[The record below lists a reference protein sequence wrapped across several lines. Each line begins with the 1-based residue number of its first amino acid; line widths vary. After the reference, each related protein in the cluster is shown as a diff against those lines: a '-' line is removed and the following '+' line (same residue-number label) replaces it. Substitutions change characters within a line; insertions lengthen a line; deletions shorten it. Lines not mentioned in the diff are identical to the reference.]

1 MDSAIVFTC
10 QEYSRYICSLF
21 KVSFTWTT
29 ASENT
34 MVGNDRIWQVLC
46 AQKLLIAA
54 LARQHSN
61 SYLCDESN
69 QKKFSF
75 KMRFIILISL
85 KGMINFSNIIYVCD
99 ADDTLFVYNIWKRKQ
114 KHSMTKN
121 VTFVFLKSC
130 LLRSSFFFIR

>member
-21 KVSFTWTT
+21 EVSFTRTT

-34 MVGNDRIWQVLC
+34 MVGFWPVLC
-46 AQKLLIAA
+46 AQKLLMAA
-54 LARQHSN
+54 SARQHSN

-99 ADDTLFVYNIWKRKQ
+99 ADDTLFVYNIWKRKL

>member
-46 AQKLLIAA
+46 AQKLLMAA

-99 ADDTLFVYNIWKRKQ
+99 ADDTLFVYNI
-114 KHSMTKN
+114 
-121 VTFVFLKSC
+121 
-130 LLRSSFFFIR
+130 

>member
-46 AQKLLIAA
+46 AQKLLMAA

>member
-1 MDSAIVFTC
+1 
-10 QEYSRYICSLF
+10 
-21 KVSFTWTT
+21 
-29 ASENT
+29 
-34 MVGNDRIWQVLC
+34 MVGIDRIWQVFC
-46 AQKLLIAA
+46 AQKLLMAA

-99 ADDTLFVYNIWKRKQ
+99 ADDTLFVYNI
-114 KHSMTKN
+114 
-121 VTFVFLKSC
+121 
-130 LLRSSFFFIR
+130 

>member
-21 KVSFTWTT
+21 EVSFTLTT
-29 ASENT
+29 VISENT
-34 MVGNDRIWQVLC
+34 VGYFRIWQVLS
-46 AQKLLIAA
+46 AQKLLMAA
-54 LARQHSN
+54 LGRQHSN
-61 SYLCDESN
+61 SSLCDESN
-69 QKKFSF
+69 QMKFSF